1 MIMANGSP
9 SYEWQFDDDDDGFDV
24 TANDDEPVDFES
36 LFNMLAEKSRG
47 DYSEY
52 GPADPSSSSA
62 QCSESVSGVGVNEHF
77 QTHDGSLAFPP
88 PHHSEASASGTF
100 FASGSSVTERQK
112 FNSGFEQLESHQ
124 DMFPMHADG
133 SVSDWQM
140 PVSAH
145 VTPWLANHGVTQ
157 DFYLFSNHGTE
168 TDFERAS
175 SNETFGFTNGSHQLM
190 DRSGITDGILADSIR
205 NSYQTLEALDNVEV
219 PSVDFNGYSD
229 IHYGLNHEFSLPY
242 ITSTDEPPY
251 FGSSR
256 QSQSSV
262 YTDDM
267 LFNVETE
274 SKEHLMQNI
283 SRNSAM
289 NYEAAA
295 IRAGGV
301 AVVDRNSDM
310 GPYVGAAGI
319 NNRLPSGESSLAEP
333 AKGSTGGYP
342 WLHMGNMANKT
353 QVVCVKDEKHDA
365 PVPSLGTACKKQFS
379 VDGKS
384 HINAQTSI
392 LGAPPTHM
400 QINNAKLNMVDE
412 QSGHQAPLQDL
423 PHRKSVISLPDG
435 GLAVPLL
442 RHQRI
447 ALSWMTRKETKS
459 TRCCGGILADDQG
472 LGKTISAIALILKE
486 RSPPSSSVC
495 TIQMKEQETETLN
508 LVEDEEEDKE
518 AMPMLDKSMQ
528 DVEQCVIATN
538 GSSIEHTNTSVQIK
552 SCLAAGTLVVC
563 PTSVLRQWNEELQS
577 KVSSEANL
585 SVLVYHGANRTKD
598 PFELAKY
605 DVVLTTYAIVSME
618 VPKQPLV
625 DEDDDE
631 TKKRSDFLPIKISP
645 GKKRKYPPSSDE
657 SSRKDKKGTDNEPSE
672 SIDRPLAKLRWFRV
686 ILDEAQSI
694 KNYKTQVARACWGL
708 RAKRRWC
715 LSGTPIQNSIDDLYS
730 YFRFLRYDPLAVF
743 KSFCS
748 AIKAPI
754 QRNPVAGYKKL
765 QVILKTIMLR
775 RTKGTLLKGEPI
787 ISLPPKI
794 IILKKV
800 DFTAEERGFYRSLEA
815 DSRAQF
821 AEYAAAGTVKQNY
834 INILLMLLRL
844 RQACDHPLLVRGC
857 SSRTG
862 WRLSVEKAKELPQE
876 KLSGLLK
883 CLEASLAICG
893 ICNDPPEDA
902 VVTTC
907 KHVFCNQCILEHL
920 SSDDSH
926 CPSSECKF
934 LISRS
939 SVFSKSTLE
948 VAIGNQPG
956 QVNQP
961 GQGNVPYGSGSVEAG
976 VLVPSSSIGPFGSPN
991 IEATKALD
999 SSKIKAALEF
1009 LQSISKPQDVTVT
1022 TTSSSIG
1029 GSAGNP
1035 EKSLSGLSGVFDKDT
1050 NIKGNSVKRE
1060 KAIVFS
1066 QWTGMLDLLEVC
1078 LKDSSI
1084 GYRRLDGTMS
1094 VIARDKA
1101 VKDFNTLPEVTVMIM
1116 SLKAA
1121 SLGLNMVAACHVILL
1136 DLWWNPTTEDQ
1147 AIDRAHRIGQT
1158 RPVTVLRLTVKD
1170 TVEDRILAL
1179 QEKKRELVASAFGDD
1194 ENGGSQTRLTV
1205 EDMKYLLQA

>member
-1 MIMANGSP
+1 MADGD
-9 SYEWQFDDDDDGFDV
+9 YEWRFDDDDDGFDV
-24 TANDDEPVDFES
+24 TTANDDEPVDFES
-36 LFNMLAEKSRG
+36 LFNTLAEKSRG
-47 DYSEY
+47 DYSQIVQY
-52 GPADPSSSSA
+52 GPADPSSSIA
-62 QCSESVSGVGVNEHF
+62 QCSESVSGVGVNELS
-77 QTHDGSLAFPP
+77 QTHDGLLAFPP
-88 PHHSEASASGTF
+88 SYHSEASASGTF
-100 FASGSSVTERQK
+100 CASDWSVTEKQK
-112 FNSGFEQLESHQ
+112 LNSGFENLEYHQ
-124 DMFPMHADG
+124 DMFPMHSDKN
-133 SVSDWQM
+133 VSDWQM
-140 PVSAH
+140 PVPSH
-145 VTPWLANHGVTQ
+145 VTPWLENHGVPQ
-157 DFYLFSNHGTE
+157 DFFSFSNHGTE

-175 SNETFGFTNGSHQLM
+175 SSETFGFTNGSHQPM
-190 DRSGITDGILADSIR
+190 GISGITNGILADSIR
-205 NSYQTLEALDNVEV
+205 NIYQTSEAPYNLEV
-219 PSVDFNGYSD
+219 PSMDFNGYSD
-229 IHYGLNHEFSLPY
+229 IHYGPSHEFSLPY
-242 ITSTDEPPY
+242 ATSTDEPPY

-256 QSQSSV
+256 QIESLI
-262 YTDDM
+262 YNDGM
-267 LFNVETE
+267 LFDVETE
-274 SKEHLMQNI
+274 SKEHLMQNL
-283 SRNSAM
+283 SRNIAM
-289 NYEAAA
+289 DYEPAA
-295 IRAGGV
+295 IRPGGV
-301 AVVDRNSDM
+301 AAAVDWNSDI
-310 GPYVGAAGI
+310 GSYVDAAGI
-319 NNRLPSGESSLAEP
+319 DNRLSSGESPLGEH
-333 AKGSTGGYP
+333 AKGSTSGRH
-342 WLHMGNMANKT
+342 WFHMGNMANKT
-353 QVVCVKDEKHDA
+353 QVAWVKDEKNDV
-365 PVPSLGTACKKQFS
+365 PIPSLGTACKIQPPL
-379 VDGKS
+379 DGKP
-384 HINAQTSI
+384 HIHAQAST
-392 LGAPPTHM
+392 LGAPPTRM
-400 QINNAKLNMVDE
+400 QINHAKLDTIDE
-412 QSGHQAPLQDL
+412 QSHHQAPLQDL
-423 PHRKSVISLPDG
+423 FHRKSDMPLPNG
-435 GLAVPLL
+435 GLTVPLL
-442 RHQRI
+442 RHQGSLNSKKRDTFDYTRVPGSPKGGKIACKLADVERI

-472 LGKTISAIALILKE
+472 LGKTISAIVLILKE
-486 RSPPSSSVC
+486 RSPPSSGVC

-508 LVEDEEEDKE
+508 LDEDEEEDKDT
-518 AMPMLDKSMQ
+518 MPLLDKSTQ
-528 DVEQCVIATN
+528 DVEHSLMATN
-538 GSSIEHTNTSVQIK
+538 GSSIKHTNTPVQTK
-552 SCLAAGTLVVC
+552 SCVAAGTLVVC
-563 PTSVLRQWNEELQS
+563 PTSVLRQWNEELQTKVNS
-577 KVSSEANL
+577 KANL
-585 SVLVYHGANRTKD
+585 SVLVYHGPNRTKD

-631 TKKRSDFLPIKISP
+631 TKKRSDSLPIKLSP
-645 GKKRKYPPSSDE
+645 GKKRKYPPTSDE

-672 SIDRPLAKLRWFRV
+672 LVDRPLAKLRWFRV

-787 ISLPPKI
+787 ISLPPKTI
-794 IILKKV
+794 VLKKV

-821 AEYAAAGTVKQNY
+821 AKYAAAGTVKQNY

-857 SSRTG
+857 SSSTG

-876 KLSGLLK
+876 ILSGLLK

-926 CPSSECKF
+926 CPSAECKA
-934 LISRS
+934 LITRS

-956 QVNQP
+956 QLNQP
-961 GQGNVPYGSGSVEAG
+961 HGSENWTIGPSGS
-976 VLVPSSSIGPFGSPN
+976 LK
-991 IEATKALD
+991 IEANKALE

-1009 LQSISKPQDVTVT
+1009 LRSISKPRDTTVAAT
-1022 TTSSSIG
+1022 FSPSSIG
-1029 GSAGNP
+1029 GNP
-1035 EKSLSGLSGVFDKDT
+1035 ESLLSGLSGVFEKEV

-1066 QWTGMLDLLEVC
+1066 QWTGMLDFLEVC

-1094 VIARDKA
+1094 VVARDKA

-1170 TVEDRILAL
+1170 TIEDRILAL
-1179 QEKKRELVASAFGDD
+1179 QV
-1194 ENGGSQTRLTV
+1194 
-1205 EDMKYLLQA
+1205 LLRALMVLFVGCLF